1 MYIDTYLYHEIFVD
15 VDVISV
21 RIFIDDNYEK
31 LNRLVISFIL
41 GMEEELDPK
50 FFLLSLH
57 LYKKN
62 VTKASAI
69 TEKLFIIFPCPS
81 AGHGNIFRNITTG
94 LKNFWSL
101 QLFRSVVLSRSV

>member
-21 RIFIDDNYEK
+21 GIFIDDNYEK
-31 LNRLVISFIL
+31 LNRLVISFIF

-57 LYKKN
+57 LQKN
-62 VTKASAI
+62 VTKASAM

-81 AGHGNIFRNITTG
+81 AGHGNIFRSIITG

-101 QLFRSVVLSRSV
+101 QLFKSVVLSRSV